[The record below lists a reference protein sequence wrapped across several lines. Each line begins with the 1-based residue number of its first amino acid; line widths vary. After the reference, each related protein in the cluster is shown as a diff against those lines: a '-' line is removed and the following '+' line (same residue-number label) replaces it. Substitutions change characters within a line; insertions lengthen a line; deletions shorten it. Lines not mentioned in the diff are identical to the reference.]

1 MIPRTYARGKE
12 KEAFDLEIIKYEDAY
27 QTENYLSDEFINS
40 YKYPFRSLVFHPRQK
55 VKQNTHFV

>member
-12 KEAFDLEIIKYEDAY
+12 NEAFDLEIIKYEEAY

-40 YKYPFRSLVFHPRQK
+40 YT
-55 VKQNTHFV
+55 NIHFVR